1 MKKLFDIDLK
11 NYDPSWEVFSRPS
24 ARSIIFP
31 DVPAAEVA
39 AQFAEMYASET
50 KASAGSQGI
59 RTATGSGSD
68 PQLRRVSGSTRIVM
82 AYVSK
87 YGYYK
92 FPGGGIHN
100 DEDKVA
106 ALIRE
111 TAEETGLEVIPES
124 VIEAGVAGRR
134 QKSIM
139 AGNKVF
145 SQDNFYYFCDVKSL
159 VPGAQNLDDYEAE
172 DGFEFKITTIDEAVE
187 ANMHMTSTDPFDF
200 VMAYREARVLN
211 MLAGKQTE
219 PSRAFA
225 EYLLSEAAA
234 KNPGPWEAHSY
245 AVARAAEKIAWA
257 VNEAQVPIVEG
268 GVDASRVSA
277 RVNER
282 DRCNNSDRSSR
293 LVPELAYVYGL
304 LHDIGRQEGYTYLA
318 HIWDGYRFLMD
329 LGFENAARICLT
341 HSFNLQDYDDYIG
354 KRDVSDETAA
364 HIRSL
369 LESYTYDDY
378 DRLIQVLDS
387 TCGADGSLDMEAR
400 MSDVKARY
408 GYYPEPKWNKNFE
421 LKDYFEKL
429 MGKPY
434 YDVLRG

>member
-11 NYDPSWEVFSRPS
+11 NYDPSWSTFSRPS
-24 ARSIIFP
+24 ARAIILP
-31 DVPAAEVA
+31 DVPAAE
-39 AQFAEMYASET
+39 M
-50 KASAGSQGI
+50 KAFFDVHGS
-59 RTATGSGSD
+59 RPVTGE
-68 PQLRRVSGSTRIVM
+68 TRIVM

-92 FPGGGIHN
+92 FPGGGIHD
-100 DEDKVA
+100 DEDKVT

-111 TAEETGLEVIPES
+111 TAEETGLEVIPET
-124 VIEAGVAGRR
+124 VAEAGVVGRR

-139 AGNKVF
+139 AKNKVF

-159 VPGAQNLDDYEAE
+159 TPGAQHLDDYEAE
-172 DGFEFKITTIDEAVE
+172 DGFEFCITTIDEAVA
-187 ANMHMTSTDPFDF
+187 ANMSMTSSDPFDL

-219 PSRAFA
+219 PPRAFA

-245 AVARAAEKIAWA
+245 AVARAAEKIARA
-257 VNEAQVPIVEG
+257 VQANVLVKG
-268 GVDASRVSA
+268 GEPGDGSPVHPLDP
-277 RVNER
+277 
-282 DRCNNSDRSSR
+282 D
-293 LVPELAYVYGL
+293 LAYVYGL

-318 HIWDGYRFLMD
+318 HVWDGYRFLSD
-329 LGFENAARICLT
+329 FGFENAARICLT
-341 HSFNLQDYDDYIG
+341 HSFNLQNYDDYIG

-364 HIRSL
+364 KIRAL
-369 LESYTYDDY
+369 LENYEYNDY

-387 TCGADGSLDMEAR
+387 TCGADGSLDLETR
-400 MSDVKARY
+400 MNDVKARY
-408 GYYPEPKWNKNFE
+408 GTYPEGQWNKNFE
-421 LKDYFEKL
+421 LKEYFEKL
-429 MGKPY
+429 MGRDF

>member
-50 KASAGSQGI
+50 ETVAGSQG
-59 RTATGSGSD
+59 S
-68 PQLRRVSGSTRIVM
+68 RRVSGSTRIVM
-82 AYVSK
+82 AYVNK

-92 FPGGGIHN
+92 FPGGGIHD

-111 TAEETGLEVIPES
+111 TAEETGLHVIPES
-124 VIEAGVAGRR
+124 VIAAGVVGRR
-134 QKSIM
+134 QKSVM

-159 VPGAQNLDDYEAE
+159 VSGAQNLDDYEAE

-200 VMAYREARVLN
+200 VMAYRESRVLN
-211 MLAGKQTE
+211 MLAGMQTE

-234 KNPGPWEAHSY
+234 KNPGLWKAHSL
-245 AVARAAEKIAWA
+245 AVARAAEKIVRA
-257 VNEAQVPIVEG
+257 VQANTLSKSGAADG
-268 GVDASRVSA
+268 
-277 RVNER
+277 
-282 DRCNNSDRSSR
+282 CNNSDRSSR
-293 LVPELAYVYGL
+293 LVPDLAYVYGL

-387 TCGADGSLDMEAR
+387 TCGADGTLDLEAR

>member
-39 AQFAEMYASET
+39 AQ
-50 KASAGSQGI
+50 GN
-59 RTATGSGSD
+59 
-68 PQLRRVSGSTRIVM
+68 RRVSGSTRIVM

-92 FPGGGIHN
+92 FPGGDIHD

-124 VIEAGVAGRR
+124 VIECGVAGRR

-172 DGFEFKITTIDEAVE
+172 DGFEFKITTIDDAVE

-200 VMAYREARVLN
+200 VMAYREARVLC
-211 MLAGKQTE
+211 MLAVKQTE

-245 AVARAAEKIAWA
+245 AVASAAEKIAHA
-257 VNEAQVPIVEG
+257 VQTADR
-268 GVDASRVSA
+268 DALIA
-277 RVNER
+277 RMQ
-282 DRCNNSDRSSR
+282 SSR
-293 LVPELAYVYGL
+293 RCDALSPGCGTAAITQTADQGSRIDPELAYVYGL

-318 HIWDGYRFLMD
+318 HVWDGYRFLMSF
-329 LGFENAARICLT
+329 GFENAARICLT
-341 HSFNLQDYDDYIG
+341 HSFNLQNYDDYIG

-364 HIRSL
+364 QIRSL
-369 LESYTYDDY
+369 LESYEYDDY

-387 TCGADGSLDMEAR
+387 TCGADGTLDMEAR

-408 GYYPEPKWNKNFE
+408 GCYPEGKWNKNFE
-421 LKDYFEKL
+421 LKEYFEKL

>member
-11 NYDPSWEVFSRPS
+11 NYAPSWEVFSRPS
-24 ARSIIFP
+24 ARAIIFP

-39 AQFAEMYASET
+39 AQFATTAASET
-50 KASAGSQGI
+50 KAVAGSH
-59 RTATGSGSD
+59 GSRPASVSGFV
-68 PQLRRVSGSTRIVM
+68 PELRRVSGSTRIVM

-92 FPGGGIHN
+92 FPGGGIHD

-124 VIEAGVAGRR
+124 VIEAGVVGRR
-134 QKSIM
+134 QKSIVT
-139 AGNKVF
+139 GNTVF

-200 VMAYREARVLN
+200 VMAYREARILN

-234 KNPGPWEAHSY
+234 KNPGPWEAHSL
-245 AVARAAEKIAWA
+245 AVARAAEKIARA
-257 VNEAQVPIVEG
+257 VQVNTLSKSG
-268 GVDASRVSA
+268 AADG
-277 RVNER
+277 
-282 DRCNNSDRSSR
+282 CNNSDRSPK
-293 LVPELAYVYGL
+293 LDPELAYVYGL

-318 HIWDGYRFLMD
+318 HVWDGYRFLMSF
-329 LGFENAARICLT
+329 GFENAARICLT
-341 HSFNLQDYDDYIG
+341 HSFNLQNYDDYIG

-387 TCGADGSLDMEAR
+387 TCGADGTLDLEAR

-408 GYYPEPKWNKNFE
+408 GCYPELKWNKNFE
-421 LKDYFEKL
+421 LKEYFEKL

-434 YDVLRG
+434 YDVLRGE